1 MSDRFRISLSER
13 GLLILLALVQFTHI
27 MDFMIMMPLGPQ
39 LMRELAMEPA
49 QFSLLIAAYTMTA
62 GVVGLLVAP
71 FIDRFDRRVVLLVV
85 YAGFIGGTLACAR
98 SGSVS
103 GLIVARAIC
112 GAFGGVATATILT
125 IAGDVVPA
133 ERRGAAMGMIMTA
146 FSAAAALGVPFGLY
160 LAQQFRWETPFYLLA
175 FMALGVEGLLFVS
188 LPSVRG
194 HLRNGPPASWR
205 NFLLLLRDS
214 NAWRGLAL
222 MVSLIFGH
230 FVLIPFFSPH
240 LVYNMH
246 LPESL
251 LSVVYVIG
259 GLLTIVSAPWIGRL
273 TDRVGRNDVF
283 TAMVGIA
290 MGITLVFTSMGPTS
304 LVMTFI
310 LTGSFFIFS
319 SGRFVPAQAALTSAV
334 PASRRGGYMSLVT
347 CTRDFCSGLA
357 AILAGA
363 MVELAPG
370 GLLHVDRLGWLA
382 VGFSLLSIWLIRRV
396 RNVSEVEMIR
406 TAAS

>member
-1 MSDRFRISLSER
+1 MADRFRISLSER

-39 LMRELAMEPA
+39 LMRELGMEPT
-49 QFSLLIAAYTMTA
+49 QFSVLIAAYTMTA
-62 GVVGLLVAP
+62 GAVGLLVAP

-85 YAGFIGGTLACAR
+85 YAGFIAGTLACAM
-98 SGSVS
+98 SESVPR
-103 GLIVARAIC
+103 LIMARAIC
-112 GAFGGVATATILT
+112 GAFGGVATATILA

-146 FSAAAALGVPFGLY
+146 FSAAAAFGVPFGLF
-160 LAQQFRWETPFYLLA
+160 LAQQFRWETPFFLLA
-175 FMALGVEGLLFVS
+175 LIALGVEVLLLVS

-205 NFLLLLRDS
+205 NFLILLRDA

-222 MVSLIFGH
+222 MVTLIFGH

-240 LVYNMH
+240 LVYNLH
-246 LPESL
+246 LPESY
-251 LSVVYVIG
+251 LSVVYIVG
-259 GLLTIVSAPWIGRL
+259 GLLTIVTAPWIGRL
-273 TDRVGRNDVF
+273 ADRRGRNEVF
-283 TAMVGIA
+283 MAVVGIA
-290 MGITLVFTSMGPTS
+290 MIITLVFTSVGVTS
-304 LVMTFI
+304 VAGALV
-310 LTGSFFIFS
+310 LTGLFFVFS

-363 MVELAPG
+363 VVELTPE

-382 VGFSLLSIWLIRRV
+382 VGVSLLSIWLIRRV
-396 RNVSEVEMIR
+396 RNVSEVEVVR
-406 TAAS
+406 TVVS